1 MGSGL
6 YKGVRFAEI
15 HVSAMCTDQRKG
27 TRLIV
32 LGQDRGYYIYIR
44 GGNANEPGDD
54 DGGPRQGSLSC
65 LTISRKGLAA
75 ARPRLLLVGRV
86 RIHQHNDP
94 GIGPK
99 GVPRVSTTRVI
110 RQEVHTSESIMA
122 NPSSQ

>member
-27 TRLIV
+27 TRLIF

-44 GGNANEPGDD
+44 GGNANEPGDG

-65 LTISRKGLAA
+65 LTISRKGIAA

-94 GIGPK
+94 GIGSP
-99 GVPRVSTTRVI
+99 GERVR
-110 RQEVHTSESIMA
+110 
-122 NPSSQ
+122 